1 MSPRGPAWVTM
12 ADVARLAGVS
22 DMTVSN
28 AYKRPDRVAEDTRK
42 RVFEA
47 ARQLGYVLN
56 EVAGNL
62 ASGRSRVIAAIVPSL
77 SSSYFHATLQG
88 TMDALREQGYR
99 LMLADSGYGP
109 ADEEKVVEAFLRQ
122 RPDGFL
128 LTGTRHTRR
137 AVSMLRAAAVPVVE
151 TWEVQGPFIDMAV
164 GYSNADAA
172 AALTQVLIRT
182 GHRRIGY
189 IDHPDAPV
197 KRHRQRREGIQS
209 ALRGAGLP
217 WNRVVFLPEVMGFAG
232 GRIGLERLLGAW
244 PDTTAVI
251 AATDVY
257 AAGAVFECQRRG
269 MRVPDDLAVCGFGN
283 AEVGR
288 ETCPALTTVDT
299 RSHAMG
305 RAAAQAMLAR
315 LAGQAHGPSVT
326 DVGFEVIERQST

>member
-1 MSPRGPAWVTM
+1 MTVRGPAWVTM

-28 AYKRPDRVAEDTRK
+28 AYKRPDRVADDTRK

-62 ASGRSRVIAAIVPSL
+62 ASGRSKVIAAVVPSL

-88 TMDALREQGYR
+88 TMDGLREHGYR

-109 ADEEKVVEAFLRQ
+109 ADEETVVEAFLRR

-137 AVSMLRAAAVPVVE
+137 AASLLRAAAVPVVE

-164 GYSNADAA
+164 GYSNSDAA
-172 AALTQVLIRT
+172 AALTQLLIRK

-189 IDHPDAPV
+189 IDHPEAPV
-197 KRHRQRREGIQS
+197 RRHRQRREGIR
-209 ALRGAGLP
+209 AVLRDAGLP
-217 WNRVVFLPEVMGFAG
+217 SDRVVFLPEVMGFAG
-232 GRIGLERLLGAW
+232 GRVGLQRLLASW

-257 AAGAVFECQRRG
+257 AAAAVFECQRRG

-299 RSHAMG
+299 RSYGMG
-305 RAAAQAMLAR
+305 RAAAQALLAR
-315 LAGQAHGPSVT
+315 LAGRVDVPAVT
-326 DVGFEVIERQST
+326 DVGFEVIERQTT

>member
-1 MSPRGPAWVTM
+1 M

-28 AYKRPDRVAEDTRK
+28 AYKRPDRVAEDTRM
-42 RVFEA
+42 RVFDA
-47 ARQLGYVLN
+47 ARKLGYVLN

-62 ASGRSRVIAAIVPSL
+62 ASGRSRVIVAIVPSL
-77 SSSYFHATLQG
+77 SSSYFHSILQG
-88 TMDALREQGYR
+88 TMDALREHGYQ

-109 ADEEKVVEAFLRQ
+109 SDEEKVIETLLRR

-128 LTGTRHTRR
+128 LTGTRHTRK
-137 AVSMLRAAAVPVVE
+137 AVSQLRGASVPVVE
-151 TWEVQGPFIDMAV
+151 TWDVQGPFIDMAV

-172 AALTQVLIRT
+172 ASLTQVLIRK

-189 IDHPDAPV
+189 IDHPNAPI
-197 KRHRQRREGIQS
+197 KRHRQRREGIQA
-209 ALRGAGLP
+209 ALRDAALD
-217 WNRVVFLPEVMGFAG
+217 WKRVVSLPEVTGFAG
-232 GRIGLERLLGAW
+232 GRIGLERLLASW

-269 MRVPDDLAVCGFGN
+269 MRVPEDLAICGFGN

-288 ETCPALTTVDT
+288 ELFPALTTVDT
-299 RSHAMG
+299 RSYEMG
-305 RAAAQAMLAR
+305 RVAALAILAR
-315 LAGQAHGPSVT
+315 LIGQEDRPSVT
-326 DVGFEVIERQST
+326 DVGFEVIERQSA

>member
-1 MSPRGPAWVTM
+1 M

-28 AYKRPDRVAEDTRK
+28 AYKRPDRVADDTRK

-62 ASGRSRVIAAIVPSL
+62 ASGRSKVIAAVVPSL

-88 TMDALREQGYR
+88 TMDGLREHGYR

-109 ADEEKVVEAFLRQ
+109 ADEETVVEAFLRR

-137 AVSMLRAAAVPVVE
+137 AASLLRAAAVPVVE

-164 GYSNADAA
+164 GYSNSDAA
-172 AALTQVLIRT
+172 AALTQLLIRK

-189 IDHPDAPV
+189 IDHPEAPV
-197 KRHRQRREGIQS
+197 RRHRQRREGIR
-209 ALRGAGLP
+209 AVLRDAGLP
-217 WNRVVFLPEVMGFAG
+217 SDRVVFLPEVMGFAG
-232 GRIGLERLLGAW
+232 GRVGLQRLLASW

-257 AAGAVFECQRRG
+257 AAAAVFECQRRG

-299 RSHAMG
+299 RSYGMG
-305 RAAAQAMLAR
+305 RAAAQALLAR
-315 LAGQAHGPSVT
+315 LAGRVDVPAVT

>member
-1 MSPRGPAWVTM
+1 M

-28 AYKRPDRVAEDTRK
+28 AYKRPDRVADDTRK

-62 ASGRSRVIAAIVPSL
+62 ASGRSKVIAAVVPSL

-88 TMDALREQGYR
+88 TMDGLREHGYR

-109 ADEEKVVEAFLRQ
+109 ADEETVVEAFLRR

-137 AVSMLRAAAVPVVE
+137 AASLLRAAAVPVVE

-164 GYSNADAA
+164 GYSNSDAA
-172 AALTQVLIRT
+172 AALTQLLIRK

-189 IDHPDAPV
+189 IDHPEAPV
-197 KRHRQRREGIQS
+197 RRHRQRREGIR
-209 ALRGAGLP
+209 AVLRDAGLP
-217 WNRVVFLPEVMGFAG
+217 SDRVVFLPEVMGFAG
-232 GRIGLERLLGAW
+232 GRVGLQRLLASW

-257 AAGAVFECQRRG
+257 AAAAVFECQRRG

-299 RSHAMG
+299 RSYGMG
-305 RAAAQAMLAR
+305 RAAAQALLAR
-315 LAGQAHGPSVT
+315 LAGRVDVPAVT
-326 DVGFEVIERQST
+326 DVGFEVIERQTT

>member
-1 MSPRGPAWVTM
+1 MSPRSPVWVTM

-28 AYKRPDRVAEDTRK
+28 AYKQPERVAEDTRK
-42 RVFEA
+42 RVFDA

-62 ASGRSRVIAAIVPSL
+62 ASGRSKVIAAVVPSL

-88 TMDALREQGYR
+88 TMDVLREHGYR
-99 LMLADSGYGP
+99 LMLADSGYAP
-109 ADEEKVVEAFLRQ
+109 ADEQRVVEAFLRR

-137 AVSMLRAAAVPVVE
+137 TVTLLRAAAVPVVE
-151 TWEVQGPFIDMAV
+151 TWEIPGPFIDMAV
-164 GYSNADAA
+164 GYSNSDAA
-172 AALTQVLIRT
+172 AALTQVLIRK

-197 KRHRQRREGIQS
+197 RRHRQRREGIQA
-209 ALRGAGLP
+209 ALRGAGLQC
-217 WNRVVFLPEVMGFAG
+217 NRMVFLPEVTGFAG
-232 GRIGLERLLGAW
+232 GRIGLERLLGTW

-269 MRVPDDLAVCGFGN
+269 LRVPDDLAVCGFGN

-288 ETCPALTTVDT
+288 ELFPALTTVDI
-299 RSHAMG
+299 RSDAMG

-326 DVGFEVIERQST
+326 DLGFEVIERQST